1 MTTNKEE
8 SSRREEKTDNTIDR
22 AISMMMLPLLT
33 FSLAIL
39 FFFDPT
45 LL

>member
-1 MTTNKEE
+1 MTTNKEK
-8 SSRREEKTDNTIDR
+8 SSRREKKTGDTIDR

-33 FSLAIL
+33 FSLALL

-45 LL
+45 VL